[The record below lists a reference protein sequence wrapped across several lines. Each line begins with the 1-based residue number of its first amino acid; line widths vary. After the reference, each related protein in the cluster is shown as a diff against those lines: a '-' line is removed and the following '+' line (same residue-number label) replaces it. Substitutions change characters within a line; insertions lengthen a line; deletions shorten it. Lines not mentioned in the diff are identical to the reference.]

1 MRIYV
6 QDGTS
11 CASYCPEKGIAEWD
25 LTHGG
30 LSQAYGLGGENG
42 NSTEE
47 GVGEGAGGRA
57 GGGGRVKQEGGGEEG
72 ELKGAKCCGYV
83 MLQTERGDR
92 SVVYCVLFTPIAP
105 ILYIRYY
112 LYPVLL
118 KRERGDG
125 SVVSQ
130 QAHVVTFSKRTHDRD
145 LCSKFIE

>member
-57 GGGGRVKQEGGGEEG
+57 GGGVASSRKEGGKKEN
-72 ELKGAKCCGYV
+72 
-83 MLQTERGDR
+83 
-92 SVVYCVLFTPIAP
+92 
-105 ILYIRYY
+105 
-112 LYPVLL
+112 
-118 KRERGDG
+118 
-125 SVVSQ
+125 
-130 QAHVVTFSKRTHDRD
+130 
-145 LCSKFIE
+145 